1 MEGATE
7 AWNTLSYGEG
17 FLFTLWIISVYYIK
31 KRIDFYFERKSFKNK

>member
-31 KRIDFYFERKSFKNK
+31 KRIDFHFEKKSYRNK